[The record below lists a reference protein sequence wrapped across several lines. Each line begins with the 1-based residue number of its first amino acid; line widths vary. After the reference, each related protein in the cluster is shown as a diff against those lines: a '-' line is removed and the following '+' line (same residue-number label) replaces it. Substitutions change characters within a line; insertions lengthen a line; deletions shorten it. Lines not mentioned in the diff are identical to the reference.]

1 MRKFIKS
8 LIILNCFI
16 LLICSPLIYL
26 SIYKTK
32 IKAIESPNIQYIYLD
47 PGHGGKDGGGIGIN
61 GVYEKEIN
69 LNICY
74 ILKRYLENSGYNVKL
89 TRYDDYDLA
98 SKNSTNRKYEDINKR
113 IELIDNDN
121 TLLYLSI
128 HCNMYPN
135 CNVKGAQTFYD
146 KKDDNNKLLAEII
159 QDKFVNIL
167 NNTKRVSK
175 SISDKYLINN
185 VKTNGCLIEVGFLS
199 NIEEMKLLCD
209 LKYQD
214 KVSYCIYIGIIEFL
228 AKNNNF

>member
-16 LLICSPLIYL
+16 LLICTPLIYL

-98 SKNSTNRKYEDINKR
+98 SKNSTNRHR
-113 IELIDNDN
+113 
-121 TLLYLSI
+121 
-128 HCNMYPN
+128 
-135 CNVKGAQTFYD
+135 
-146 KKDDNNKLLAEII
+146 
-159 QDKFVNIL
+159 
-167 NNTKRVSK
+167 
-175 SISDKYLINN
+175 
-185 VKTNGCLIEVGFLS
+185 
-199 NIEEMKLLCD
+199 
-209 LKYQD
+209 
-214 KVSYCIYIGIIEFL
+214 
-228 AKNNNF
+228 